1 MNFDDYAKKAIATL
15 TPGHRYGDVDAQL
28 MAQVL
33 GLGGE
38 AGEVLEKFKK
48 IVRDKQG
55 KLDDTAKQE
64 IVKELGDVLWY
75 INAISHLIGSSLEEV
90 ACKNNEK
97 LASRQQREQL
107 HGSGDN
113 R

>member
-1 MNFDDYAKKAIATL
+1 MDFNDYAKKAISTL
-15 TPGHRYGDVDAQL
+15 TSDHDYGDVDAQL

-55 KLDDTAKQE
+55 KLDDAAKQE
-64 IVKELGDVLWY
+64 IIKELGDVLWY
-75 INAISHLIGSSLEEV
+75 VNAISYLIGSSLEDV
-90 ACKNNEK
+90 ARKNNEK
-97 LASRQQREQL
+97 LANRQKRNKI